1 MAKVKVKIGDK
12 VRFDPCA
19 EVWIP
24 GYEEH
29 REKVIGTV
37 IEINK
42 KRHWF
47 AVEYKLGD
55 KTLRTSFHFVD
66 LTEGCYARRVE
77 IVHD

>member
-1 MAKVKVKIGDK
+1 MAKIKIGDK

-24 GYEEH
+24 GYEEK
-29 REKVIGTV
+29 REKVTGTV

-42 KRHWF
+42 DRHWF

-55 KTLRTSFHFVD
+55 KTLRTAFHFVD
-66 LTEGCYARRVE
+66 LEEGYYARRAE
-77 IVHD
+77 IIRE